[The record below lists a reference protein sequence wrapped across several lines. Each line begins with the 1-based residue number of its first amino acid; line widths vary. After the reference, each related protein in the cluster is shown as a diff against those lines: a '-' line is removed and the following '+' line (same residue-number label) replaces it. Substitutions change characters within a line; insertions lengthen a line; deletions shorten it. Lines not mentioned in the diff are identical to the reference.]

1 MQEQKFETQ
10 SETDKKAELNREDA
24 EHGLENEEVSEELTN
39 NENSDIETELASLKD
54 SLLREKAEF
63 ANYRK
68 RTAAEKVQIS
78 KYATGSLLEKLLPA
92 LDSMEQLLSSKD
104 AAANQGNLEQFYQGA
119 ELIQK
124 QLLQSFQD
132 EGLELLN
139 PVGEEFDP
147 AIMEALGMGESPE
160 VTVETVNQVYQK
172 GYKIDQKIIRPARVF
187 VQKPVPTE
195 EPSEYNEETE
205 NSN

>member
-10 SETDKKAELNREDA
+10 SETDKKPELNREDA
-24 EHGLENEEVSEELTN
+24 EQGSENEEVSEELTN

-187 VQKPVPTE
+187 VQKPVSTE